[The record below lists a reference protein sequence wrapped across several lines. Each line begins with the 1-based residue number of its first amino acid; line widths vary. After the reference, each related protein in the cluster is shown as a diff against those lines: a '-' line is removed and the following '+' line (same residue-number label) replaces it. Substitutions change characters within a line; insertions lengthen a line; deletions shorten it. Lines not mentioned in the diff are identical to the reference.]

1 MVPPDQMPLGP
12 AFHYQEQAAKLRGI
26 LNRAIAANGLSH
38 AELEHDTGI
47 DEKQIGRC
55 LRDDGGAH
63 LPLALLACILE
74 KDRGSVVLT
83 EIAKDRGFEI
93 RPRLDPWER
102 IRDLEAQLARV
113 RAAAAGEP

>member
-1 MVPPDQMPLGP
+1 VLPLEQMPLGP
-12 AFHYQEQAAKLRGI
+12 AFHYQDQAAKLRAI

-55 LRDDGGAH
+55 LREDGGAH

-74 KDRGSVVLT
+74 KDRGSIVLS
-83 EIAKDRGFEI
+83 EMAKDRGFEV
-93 RPRLDPWER
+93 RPKLDPWER
-102 IRDLEAQLARV
+102 IRELEAQLARV
-113 RAAAAGEP
+113 RDAAGES